1 MTTSEFT
8 ISGLHCD
15 SCLKLV
21 PILLKEISGVTE
33 VQISGLDGKVK
44 IQADR
49 QITSDEITKSLEG
62 TDYRVA

>member
-21 PILLKEISGVTE
+21 PMLLGEITGVTD

-44 IQADR
+44 IAADH
-49 QITSDEITKSLEG
+49 QISAD
-62 TDYRVA
+62 

>member
-21 PILLKEISGVTE
+21 PMLLGEITGVTD

-44 IQADR
+44 IAADH
-49 QITSDEITKSLEG
+49 QISADEVTKSLEG
-62 TDYRVA
+62 TDYKIA

>member
-21 PILLKEISGVTE
+21 PMLLGEINGVTD
-33 VQISGLDGKVK
+33 VQISGMDGMVK
-44 IQADR
+44 IAADH
-49 QITSDEITKSLEG
+49 QISADEVTKSLEG
-62 TDYRVA
+62 TDYKIA